1 MEEKSPIAYIESRI
15 EQFKNEGLLNK
26 DFELTN
32 YSISKMRTNPR
43 YKGYIWLDGI
53 YADGP
58 SSRIICHWEGENGK
72 ILFCT
77 KNKVSDN
84 TVPVWDREELRVK
97 HINYLSTEICH
108 DLDINMSNFLA
119 E

>member
-15 EQFKNEGLLNK
+15 EQFKNEGLLSK
-26 DFELTN
+26 DFELTSYN
-32 YSISKMRTNPR
+32 ISRMRTNPR
-43 YKGYIWLDGI
+43 YKGYIWLDGFQGKEENRTFI
-53 YADGP
+53 
-58 SSRIICHWEGENGK
+58 HWEGENGR

-77 KNKVSDN
+77 KHKVADN
-84 TVPVWDREELRVK
+84 TVPIWNKEDLRVK
-97 HINYLSTEICH
+97 HLNYLSIEICH

>member
-1 MEEKSPIAYIESRI
+1 MKKETILTFIEACIAR
-15 EQFKNEGLLNK
+15 FKIDGLLSE
-26 DFELTN
+26 DFELTS

-43 YKGYIWLDGI
+43 YKGYIWLDGFQGKEENRTFI
-53 YADGP
+53 
-58 SSRIICHWEGENGK
+58 HWEGENGR

-77 KNKVSDN
+77 KHKVANN
-84 TVPVWDREELRVK
+84 TVPIWNKEDLRVK
-97 HINYLSTEICH
+97 HLNYLSTEICH